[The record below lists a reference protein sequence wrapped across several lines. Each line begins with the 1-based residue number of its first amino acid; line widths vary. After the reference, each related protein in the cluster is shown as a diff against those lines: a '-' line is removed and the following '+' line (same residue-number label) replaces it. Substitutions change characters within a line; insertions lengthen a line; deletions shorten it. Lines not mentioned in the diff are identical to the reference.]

1 MADRGLTKVLQ
12 TLRHVVSPPDAG
24 RTADGQLL
32 TRFVVG
38 RDESAFAALV
48 RQHGPMVY
56 GVCRR
61 VLGHEH
67 DAEDAFQA
75 AFLVLVRKA
84 GSVVK
89 RESVGSWLYGVA
101 YRTALE
107 ARAVLARRRL
117 RERPADEAPD
127 PAVEPPEPQ
136 DWRPLLD
143 RELNRLPEKY
153 REAVVLCDLEGRP
166 RKEAARR
173 LRVAE
178 GTLSSRLAAARRLL
192 ARRLTA
198 RGLTLSGGALATS
211 LSANAANAAIAAPT
225 ALISSTVRAAS
236 LAAAGRLT
244 ATAGA
249 AALSNGVI
257 KAMWMTKLKI
267 GAAVLALAA
276 TAGAGGIVYRGGS
289 APAAGAAEAAP
300 ASELETLRKE
310 NELLKVNLKVLLE
323 KVKAQ
328 EAEIAAAKP
337 RPAAAQF
344 TIEGLQ
350 FKTESKPEAQLRLPG
365 RIQLGTGTGE
375 FVLELSGDAP
385 EPAAEAEAAIKAI
398 REAKDKT
405 ARERA
410 VEALEN
416 ALKRLRDAPPP
427 KN

>member
-1 MADRGLTKVLQ
+1 
-12 TLRHVVSPPDAG
+12 
-24 RTADGQLL
+24 L
-32 TRFVVG
+32 TRFIVG

-107 ARAVLARRRL
+107 ARAVLARRRR
-117 RERPADEAPD
+117 RERPAEEGPD

-211 LSANAANAAIAAPT
+211 LSANAAIAAPT
-225 ALISSTVRAAS
+225 ALISSTVRVAS

-365 RIQLGTGTGE
+365 TIQLGTGTGE

-398 REAKDKT
+398 REAKDKA
-405 ARERA
+405 ARARA
-410 VEALEN
+410 VEALEK